1 MFTTNKAWP
10 FKKYVCLFSEG
21 GDDYGDD
28 GDDDS
33 GDDSHND
40 NDDADVDVGNRG
52 IIITCR

>member
-10 FKKYVCLFSEG
+10 FKQCVCLFSDG
-21 GDDYGDD
+21 CDDHGDD

-33 GDDSHND
+33 DGDSHND